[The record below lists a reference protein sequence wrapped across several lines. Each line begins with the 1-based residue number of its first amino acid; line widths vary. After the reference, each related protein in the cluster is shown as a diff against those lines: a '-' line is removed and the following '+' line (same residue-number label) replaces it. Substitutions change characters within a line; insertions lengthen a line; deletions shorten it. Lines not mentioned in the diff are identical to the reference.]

1 MTTIPIQRRYLY
13 AGLSWIVAL
22 LAFIVGCAVNPV
34 TGKKEL
40 LLMSESQ
47 EIAIGKQYYPI
58 YTQAS
63 NGLFQ
68 DDGLQEYVNKTGK
81 RLAQLSD
88 RPNLDYK
95 FNVVNSSEVNA
106 YALPGGKISIT
117 RGLLSRMENEDQMAA
132 VLAHEIT
139 HVAAR
144 HSAQAY
150 TKSMAANLV
159 LSLGQYY
166 LEAKNVKYREYY
178 GTAGALAA
186 NLVFLKYSRDN
197 EREAD
202 EYGMEYMIKAGY
214 NPAGMVQT
222 MEILQDLSKKEPSK
236 LEIMFLSHPPSA
248 ERVVAAKERIS
259 SQHKGLPFKQ
269 EEFKNKTAH
278 MNSLAKAY
286 EHYDKGNE
294 LANKEKFEEA
304 VVELKEAAGL
314 APKEA
319 LIHTTLAAAY
329 FGRQRYDDASSSLN
343 RSRSLYPDL
352 FLTRLLGGLVYHE
365 TKEFNASIEELK
377 TADSLVPDN
386 LTVIFYLGRNYEEKG
401 NRRAAADYYKKV
413 LTLTNQGEKA
423 KYAYQRLVEWGEI
436 TPEK

>member
-1 MTTIPIQRRYLY
+1 MTLSSIQKRYRLTW
-13 AGLSWIVAL
+13 LLLL
-22 LAFIVGCAVNPV
+22 LAFLQAVGCAVNPV

-47 EIAIGKQYYPI
+47 EIAVGKQYYPI

-88 RPNLDYK
+88 RPNLDYE

-150 TKSMAANLV
+150 TKSIAANLV

-178 GTAGALAA
+178 ATAGALAA

-222 MEILQDLSKKEPSK
+222 MEILQGLSKKEPSK
-236 LEIMFLSHPPSA
+236 LETMFLSHPPSS
-248 ERVVAAKERIS
+248 ERVVAAKKRIS
-259 SQHKGLPFKQ
+259 SQQKGLPFKQ
-269 EEFKNKTAH
+269 EEFKNKTAY

-319 LIHTTLAAAY
+319 LIQTTLAAAY
-329 FGRQRYDDASSSLN
+329 FGRQRYDEASSSLS

-377 TADSLVPDN
+377 TADNLVPDN
-386 LTVIFYLGRNYEEKG
+386 LTVVFYLGRNYEEKG
-401 NRRAAADYYKKV
+401 NRQAAADYYKKV
-413 LTLTNQGEKA
+413 LELTNKGEKA
-423 KYAYQRLVEWGEI
+423 EYAYQRLVEWGEI
-436 TPEK
+436 TPKK